1 MVISVIY
8 HNTESDHWSII
19 IFEKRG
25 VGVMNKLSNLI
36 VKLRYVI
43 LIAAVALLI
52 PSAIGYFNTRVNY
65 DILTYLPKD
74 IETMKGQ
81 DILLDQFGT
90 GSFVLYV
97 AEGMEEKDV
106 AKLKSN
112 IENVDHVDKV
122 LWYDSV
128 MDLSVPMEM
137 LPSDVYEA
145 FNSGDAT
152 MMFVVFDSGTS
163 EDCTMDAIEEIR
175 KISNK
180 QCFMSGMSAIVT
192 DTKNLAMKET
202 PIYVGIAVLL
212 AVIVLSLTMDS
223 YLIPLFFL
231 LSIGMA
237 IVYNMGSNVFK
248 GEISF
253 ITQSLSAVL
262 QLGVTLD
269 YSIFLWHSYQEEL
282 EKTSDK
288 NEAMANAITA
298 TFQSVIG
305 SSITTV
311 AGFVALCF
319 MSFTLGLDLGVVMA
333 KGVVF
338 GVIGCVTIL
347 PSMVL
352 VFDGLIEKTKHKP
365 LMPEFDRL
373 PKFIAKHYLAFF
385 AIFLALI
392 VPALYGNNHTSVY
405 YDLTQTLPDSLES
418 VQGANEV
425 DKNFDMNSAY
435 MLLVDKNL
443 DSASMNQMIKELKNT
458 DGILSVLGADSIVGP
473 AFPKELMPDDLLSD
487 LESDEWKMVLLTT
500 DYKIASD
507 EINEQITKVD
517 SIVKSYDPKAMV
529 VGEAPCTKDLI
540 TITDH
545 DFQVVNMVSIGLVFL
560 IIAFVLKSVSL
571 PFILVAVIEFAI
583 FVNMGLPYYTNTTI
597 PFISSV
603 VIGTIQLGATV
614 DYAILMTTRY
624 LNERSSGHDKKE
636 ATLIALSTSM
646 KSVIVSALSFFAATF
661 GVGLISSIDM
671 IGSLCMLMARGA
683 IISMFTVLLVLPAM
697 YMLFDKL
704 IMRTTFGLQT
714 EEKEHHH
721 FGDMIHRHKV
731 A

>member
-1 MVISVIY
+1 
-8 HNTESDHWSII
+8 
-19 IFEKRG
+19 
-25 VGVMNKLSNLI
+25 MNKLSHVI
-36 VKLRYVI
+36 VKLRFVI
-43 LIAAVALLI
+43 LIVAFALLI
-52 PSAIGYFNTRVNY
+52 PSAVGYFNTRVNY

-81 DILLDQFGT
+81 DVLLDQFGT
-90 GSFVLYV
+90 GAFVLYV

-106 AKLKSN
+106 AALKAK
-112 IENVDHVDKV
+112 IEEVDHVSDV

-128 MDLSVPMEM
+128 LDLSIPMEM
-137 LPSDVYEA
+137 LPSHVYEA

-152 MMFVVFDSGTS
+152 MMFVIFDEGTS
-163 EDCTMDAIEEIR
+163 SDGTMKAIEDIR

-192 DTKNLAMKET
+192 DTKNMAMKET

-223 YLIPLFFL
+223 YLIPFFFL

-237 IVYNMGSNVFK
+237 IVYNMGTNVFK

-282 EKTSDK
+282 SQNDDK
-288 NEAMANAITA
+288 NDAMANAITA

-311 AGFVALCF
+311 AGFIALMF

-347 PSMVL
+347 PSMIL
-352 VFDGLIEKTKHKP
+352 VFDNLIEKTKHKP
-365 LMPEFDRL
+365 LMPEFVKI
-373 PKFIAKHYLAFF
+373 PNFVAKHYLVFF
-385 AIFLALI
+385 LVFLALI
-392 VPALYGNNHTSVY
+392 TPAVYGNNHTSVY

-425 DKNFDMNSAY
+425 DEKFEMNSAY

-443 DSASMNQMIKELKNT
+443 DTASMNQMIKELKDT
-458 DGILSVLGADSIVGP
+458 DGILSVLGTDSIVGP
-473 AFPKELMPDDLLSD
+473 AFPREFIPEDTLKK
-487 LESDEWKMVLLTT
+487 LESDDWKMVLLTT

-507 EINEQITKVD
+507 EINNQITEVD
-517 SIVKSYDPKAMV
+517 RIVKSYDPKAMV

-540 TITDH
+540 NITNH
-545 DFQVVNMVSIGLVFL
+545 DFQVVNFVSIGLVFL
-560 IIAFVLKSVSL
+560 IIAFVLKSASL
-571 PFILVAVIEFAI
+571 PFILVSVIEFAI
-583 FVNMGLPYYTNTTI
+583 FVNMGLPYYTHTTI

-624 LNERSSGHDKKE
+624 LSERNLGHNKKE

-661 GVGLISSIDM
+661 GVGMISSIDM
-671 IGSLCMLMARGA
+671 IGSLCNLMARGA

-697 YMLFDKL
+697 YMIFDGL
-704 IMRTTFGLQT
+704 IIRTTFGMT
-714 EEKEHHH
+714 VSDEKDSHHTG
-721 FGDMIHRHKV
+721 FIHRHKV

>member
-1 MVISVIY
+1 
-8 HNTESDHWSII
+8 
-19 IFEKRG
+19 
-25 VGVMNKLSNLI
+25 MNKLSKLI

-43 LIAAVALLI
+43 LLVSLVLLI
-52 PSAIGYFNTRVNY
+52 PAGIGYLNTRVNY
-65 DILTYLPKD
+65 DILTYLPGD

-90 GSFVLYV
+90 GAFVLYV
-97 AEGMEEKDV
+97 VEGMEEKDV
-106 AKLKSN
+106 AAIKAD
-112 IENVDHVDKV
+112 IEKIDHVSDV
-122 LWYDSV
+122 LWYDSI
-128 MDLSVPMEM
+128 MDLSVPMTM
-137 LPSDVYEA
+137 LPKDIYEA

-152 MMFVVFDSGTS
+152 MMFIIFDEGTS
-163 EDCTMDAIEEIR
+163 SDGTMQAIEDIR
-175 KISNK
+175 KVSNR

-192 DTKNLAMKET
+192 DTKNLAMAET

-237 IVYNMGSNVFK
+237 IVYNMGTNVFK

-282 EKTSDK
+282 AKMDDK
-288 NEAMANAITA
+288 KEAMANAITA

-319 MSFTLGLDLGVVMA
+319 MSFTLGIDLGVVMA

-338 GVIGCVTIL
+338 GVIGCITIL
-347 PSMVL
+347 PSMIL
-352 VFDGLIEKTKHKP
+352 IFDNLIEKTRHKP
-365 LMPEFDRL
+365 LMKEFDKL
-373 PKFIAKHYLAFF
+373 PKFVAGHYMIFF
-385 AIFLALI
+385 AIFLILI
-392 VPALYGNNHTSVY
+392 TPAVYGNNHTSVY
-405 YDLTQTLPDSLES
+405 YDLTQTLPDKLQS
-418 VQGANEV
+418 VQGANKV
-425 DKNFDMNSAY
+425 DEKFDMNSAY
-435 MLLVDKNL
+435 MLLVHKNL
-443 DSASMNQMIKELKNT
+443 DTATMNKMVTELKNT
-458 DGILSVLGADSIVGP
+458 DGMITVLGSDSILGP
-473 AFPKELMPDDLLSD
+473 AFPRSFIPEDLLSD
-487 LESDEWKMVLLTT
+487 LESDEWKMILLTT

-507 EINEQITKVD
+507 EINNQIEEVD
-517 SIVKSYDPKAMV
+517 RIVKSYDPGAMV

-540 TITDH
+540 NITAH
-545 DFQVVNMVSIGLVFL
+545 DFQVVNIVSIGLVFL
-560 IIAFVLKSVSL
+560 IIAFVLKSFTL

-583 FVNMGLPYYTNTTI
+583 FMNMGLPYYTGTVI

-624 LNERSSGHDKKE
+624 LSERNAGHDKKE
-636 ATLIALSTSM
+636 ATLISLTTSM

-697 YMLFDKL
+697 YMIFDGL
-704 IMRTTFGLQT
+704 IIRTTFGMNVNKDEHQT
-714 EEKEHHH
+714 GWI
-721 FGDMIHRHKV
+721 FHRHKT

>member
-1 MVISVIY
+1 
-8 HNTESDHWSII
+8 
-19 IFEKRG
+19 
-25 VGVMNKLSNLI
+25 MNKLSHLI

-43 LIAAVALLI
+43 LIVAIALLV

-106 AKLKSN
+106 ANLKSK
-112 IENVDHVDKV
+112 IENVDHVADV
-122 LWYDSV
+122 IWYDSV

-137 LPSDVYEA
+137 LPTEVYDA
-145 FNSGDAT
+145 FNSDDAT
-152 MMFVVFDSGTS
+152 MMFVVFDEGTS
-163 EDCTMDAIEEIR
+163 SDGTMQAIEDIR
-175 KISNK
+175 KISDK

-192 DTKNLAMKET
+192 DTKNMAEKET

-237 IVYNMGSNVFK
+237 IVYNMGTNVFK

-282 EKTSDK
+282 ERNDDK
-288 NEAMANAITA
+288 KDAMANAISA
-298 TFQSVIG
+298 TFTSVLG

-311 AGFVALCF
+311 AGFIALMF
-319 MSFTLGLDLGVVMA
+319 MSFTLGLDLGIVMA
-333 KGVVF
+333 KGVIF

-347 PSMVL
+347 PSMIL
-352 VFDGLIEKTKHKP
+352 VFDNLIQKTKHKP
-365 LMPEFDRL
+365 LMPEFNRI
-373 PKFIAKHYLAFF
+373 PKFIAKHYLAFL
-385 AIFLALI
+385 AIFLVLLY
-392 VPALYGNNHTSVY
+392 PAIYGNNHTSVY

-425 DKNFDMNSAY
+425 DEKFEMNSAY

-458 DGILSVLGADSIVGP
+458 DGILAVLGTDSLIGP
-473 AFPKELMPDDLLSD
+473 ALPREFIPEDALDK

-507 EINEQITKVD
+507 EINAQITQVD
-517 SIVKSYDPKAMV
+517 KIVKSYDPKAMV

-540 TITDH
+540 NITNH
-545 DFQVVNMVSIGLVFL
+545 DFNVVNTVSIGLVFL

-583 FVNMGLPYYTNTTI
+583 FVNMGLPFYTKTTI

-624 LNERSSGHDKKE
+624 LNERKNGHDKKE

-671 IGSLCMLMARGA
+671 IGSLCNLMARGA

-697 YMLFDKL
+697 YMLFDWL
-704 IMRTTFGLQT
+704 IVKTTFGMKGV
-714 EEKEHHH
+714 EAVHHEHHH
-721 FGDMIHRHKV
+721 FGDFIHHV

>member
-1 MVISVIY
+1 
-8 HNTESDHWSII
+8 
-19 IFEKRG
+19 
-25 VGVMNKLSNLI
+25 MNKLSKLI

-65 DILTYLPKD
+65 DILTYLPED

-106 AKLKSN
+106 AALKTK
-112 IENVDHVDKV
+112 IENVDHVANV
-122 LWYDSV
+122 LWYDSF

-137 LPSDVYEA
+137 LPSKVYEA
-145 FNSGDAT
+145 FNSDTAT
-152 MMFVVFDSGTS
+152 MMFVIFDSGTS

-175 KISNK
+175 RISDK

-237 IVYNMGSNVFK
+237 IVYNMGTNIFK

-282 EKTSDK
+282 EKISDK
-288 NEAMANAITA
+288 NEAMAAAISA

-347 PSMVL
+347 PSMIL
-352 VFDGLIEKTKHKP
+352 IFDGLIEKTRHKP
-365 LMPEFDRL
+365 LMPEFERL

-392 VPALYGNNHTSVY
+392 FPAIYGNNNTKVY
-405 YDLTQTLPDSLES
+405 YDLTQTLPDSLDS
-418 VQGANEV
+418 VQGANKV
-425 DKNFDMNSAY
+425 DENFDMNSAY

-443 DSASMNQMIKELKNT
+443 DTASMNEMISELENT
-458 DGILSVLGADSIVGP
+458 DGILSVLGEDSVVGP
-473 AFPKELMPDDLLSD
+473 AFPREFIPEELLDDLQ
-487 LESDEWKMVLLTT
+487 SDEWKLILLTT

-507 EINEQITKVD
+507 EINAQITEVNN
-517 SIVKSYDPKAMV
+517 IVKSYDPKAMV

-540 TITDH
+540 SITDH
-545 DFQVVNMVSIGLVFL
+545 DFQVVNAVSIGLVFL
-560 IIAFVLKSVSL
+560 IIAFVLKSASL

-583 FVNMGLPYYTNTTI
+583 FVNMGIPYYTNTTI

-624 LNERSSGHDKKE
+624 LSERNAGHDKKE
-636 ATLIALSTSM
+636 ATLISLSTSM

-697 YMLFDKL
+697 YMLFDGL
-704 IMRTTFGLQT
+704 IMKTTFGLNV

-721 FGDMIHRHKV
+721 IADMLHRHKV

>member
-1 MVISVIY
+1 
-8 HNTESDHWSII
+8 
-19 IFEKRG
+19 
-25 VGVMNKLSNLI
+25 MNKLSHLI

-43 LIAAVALLI
+43 LIAAIALLI
-52 PSAIGYFNTRVNY
+52 PAAAGYFNTRVNY
-65 DILTYLPKD
+65 DILTYLPKE
-74 IETMKGQ
+74 IETMQGQ

-97 AEGMEEKDV
+97 VEGMEEKDV
-106 AKLKSN
+106 ANLKSQ
-112 IENVDHVDKV
+112 IEKVDHVADV
-122 LWYDSV
+122 VWYDSV

-137 LPSDVYEA
+137 LPTEVYDA
-145 FNSGDAT
+145 FNSDDST
-152 MMFVVFDSGTS
+152 MMFIVFDEGTS
-163 EDCTMDAIEEIR
+163 ADATMDAIENIR

-192 DTKNLAMKET
+192 DTKNMAKAET

-223 YLIPLFFL
+223 YLIPVFFL

-237 IVYNMGSNVFK
+237 IVYNMGTNVFK

-282 EKTSDK
+282 DK
-288 NEAMANAITA
+288 NDNKMDAMANAISA

-333 KGVVF
+333 KGVIF

-347 PSMVL
+347 PSMIL
-352 VFDGLIEKTKHKP
+352 IFDNLIEKTKHKP
-365 LMPEFDRL
+365 LMPEFNRI
-373 PKFIAKHYLAFF
+373 PKFVARHYGIFF
-385 AIFLALI
+385 AIFLVLLF
-392 VPALYGNNHTSVY
+392 PAIYGNNHTSVY
-405 YDLTQTLPDSLES
+405 YDLTQTLPDKLES
-418 VQGANEV
+418 VQGAKKV
-425 DKNFDMNSAY
+425 DEEFEMNSAY

-458 DGILSVLGADSIVGP
+458 DGILSVLSTDSLIGP
-473 AFPKELMPDDLLSD
+473 AFPRSFIPDDLLSD
-487 LESDEWKMVLLTT
+487 LESDQWKLVLLTT

-507 EINEQITKVD
+507 EINNQIETVNT
-517 SIVKSYDPKAMV
+517 IVKSYDPKAMV

-540 TITDH
+540 NITNH
-545 DFQVVNMVSIGLVFL
+545 DFQVVNTVSIGLVFL

-583 FVNMGLPYYTNTTI
+583 FVNMGLPFYTHTTI

-624 LNERSSGHDKKE
+624 LSERKAGHDKKE

-646 KSVIVSALSFFAATF
+646 KSVVVSALSFFAATF

-671 IGSLCMLMARGA
+671 IGSLCNLMARGA

-697 YMLFDKL
+697 YMIFDKL
-704 IMRTTFGLQT
+704 IMRTTFGMNVDTDHRPHL
-714 EEKEHHH
+714 
-721 FGDMIHRHKV
+721 GDRLHRHK
-731 A
+731 AA

>member
-1 MVISVIY
+1 
-8 HNTESDHWSII
+8 
-19 IFEKRG
+19 
-25 VGVMNKLSNLI
+25 MNKLSKLI

-65 DILTYLPKD
+65 DILTYLPED

-106 AKLKSN
+106 AALKTK
-112 IENVDHVDKV
+112 IENVDHVANV
-122 LWYDSV
+122 LWYDSF

-137 LPSDVYEA
+137 LPSKVYEA
-145 FNSGDAT
+145 FNSDTAT
-152 MMFVVFDSGTS
+152 MMFVIFDSGTS

-175 KISNK
+175 RISDK

-237 IVYNMGSNVFK
+237 IVYNMGTNIFK

-269 YSIFLWHSYQEEL
+269 YSIFLWHSYQEEQ
-282 EKTSDK
+282 EKISDK
-288 NEAMANAITA
+288 NEAMAAAISA

-347 PSMVL
+347 PSMIL
-352 VFDGLIEKTKHKP
+352 IFDGLIEKTKHKP
-365 LMPEFDRL
+365 LMPEFERL

-392 VPALYGNNHTSVY
+392 FPAIYGNNNTKVY
-405 YDLTQTLPDSLES
+405 YDLTQTLPDSLDS
-418 VQGANEV
+418 VQGANKV
-425 DKNFDMNSAY
+425 DENFDMNSAY

-443 DSASMNQMIKELKNT
+443 DTASMNEMISELENT
-458 DGILSVLGADSIVGP
+458 DGILSVLGEDSVVGP
-473 AFPKELMPDDLLSD
+473 AFPREFIPEELLDDLQ
-487 LESDEWKMVLLTT
+487 SDEWKMILLTT

-507 EINEQITKVD
+507 EINAQITEVNN
-517 SIVKSYDPKAMV
+517 IVKSYDPGAMV

-540 TITDH
+540 SITDH
-545 DFQVVNMVSIGLVFL
+545 DFQVVNAVSIGLVFL
-560 IIAFVLKSVSL
+560 IIAFVLKSASL

-583 FVNMGLPYYTNTTI
+583 FVNMGIPYYTNTTI

-624 LNERSSGHDKKE
+624 LSERNAGHDKKE
-636 ATLIALSTSM
+636 ATLISLSTSM

-697 YMLFDKL
+697 YMIFDGL
-704 IMRTTFGLQT
+704 IMKTTFGLNV

-721 FGDMIHRHKV
+721 IADMLHRHKV

>member
-1 MVISVIY
+1 
-8 HNTESDHWSII
+8 
-19 IFEKRG
+19 
-25 VGVMNKLSNLI
+25 
-36 VKLRYVI
+36 
-43 LIAAVALLI
+43 
-52 PSAIGYFNTRVNY
+52 
-65 DILTYLPKD
+65 
-74 IETMKGQ
+74 
-81 DILLDQFGT
+81 
-90 GSFVLYV
+90 
-97 AEGMEEKDV
+97 
-106 AKLKSN
+106 
-112 IENVDHVDKV
+112 
-122 LWYDSV
+122 
-128 MDLSVPMEM
+128 
-137 LPSDVYEA
+137 
-145 FNSGDAT
+145 
-152 MMFVVFDSGTS
+152 
-163 EDCTMDAIEEIR
+163 
-175 KISNK
+175 
-180 QCFMSGMSAIVT
+180 MSGMSAIVT
-192 DTKNLAMKET
+192 DTKNMAEKET

-223 YLIPLFFL
+223 YLIPVFFL

-237 IVYNMGSNVFK
+237 IAYNMGTNVFK

-253 ITQSLSAVL
+253 ITQSLAAVL

-282 EKTSDK
+282 EKNDNK
-288 NEAMANAITA
+288 LDAMANAISA
-298 TFQSVIG
+298 TFTSVIG

-311 AGFVALCF
+311 AGFIALCF

-347 PSMVL
+347 PSMIL
-352 VFDGLIEKTKHKP
+352 IFDKAIEKTKHKP
-365 LMPEFDRL
+365 LMPEFVKI
-373 PKFIAKHYLAFF
+373 PQFVAKHYLAFF
-385 AIFLALI
+385 VIFLALLA
-392 VPALYGNNHTSVY
+392 PAIYGNNHTSVY

-425 DKNFDMNSAY
+425 DEKFEMNSAY

-443 DSASMNQMIKELKNT
+443 DSASMTQMLKELKET
-458 DGILSVLGADSIVGP
+458 DGILSVLSTDSIFGP
-473 AFPKELMPDDLLSD
+473 AFPKEFIPEDLLSD

-507 EINEQITKVD
+507 EINAQITNVD
-517 SIVKSYDPKAMV
+517 KIVKSYDPKAMV

-540 TITDH
+540 NITNH
-545 DFQVVNMVSIGLVFL
+545 DFNVVNTVSIGLVFL

-583 FVNMGLPYYTNTTI
+583 FVNMGLPFYTHTTI

-624 LNERSSGHDKKE
+624 LNERKNGHAKKE

-646 KSVIVSALSFFAATF
+646 KSIIVSALSFFAATF

-671 IGSLCMLMARGA
+671 IGSLCGLMARGA

-697 YMLFDKL
+697 YMIFDGL
-704 IMRTTFGLQT
+704 IMRTTFGMKT
-714 EEKEHHH
+714 VEAPHNPHGGKIIHWHH
-721 FGDMIHRHKV
+721 
-731 A
+731 AA

>member
-1 MVISVIY
+1 
-8 HNTESDHWSII
+8 
-19 IFEKRG
+19 
-25 VGVMNKLSNLI
+25 MNKLSHLI

-43 LIAAVALLI
+43 LIAAIALLI
-52 PSAIGYFNTRVNY
+52 PSAAGYFNTRVNY
-65 DILTYLPKD
+65 DILTYLPKE
-74 IETMKGQ
+74 IETMQGQ

-97 AEGMEEKDV
+97 VEGMEEKDV
-106 AKLKSN
+106 ANLKSQ
-112 IENVDHVDKV
+112 IENVDHVADV
-122 LWYDSV
+122 VWYDSV

-137 LPSDVYEA
+137 LPTEVYDA
-145 FNSGDAT
+145 FNSDDST
-152 MMFVVFDSGTS
+152 MMFIVFDEGTS
-163 EDCTMDAIEEIR
+163 ADATMDAIENIR

-192 DTKNLAMKET
+192 DTKNMAMAET

-223 YLIPLFFL
+223 YLIPVFFL

-237 IVYNMGSNVFK
+237 IVYNMGTNVFK

-282 EKTSDK
+282 DK
-288 NEAMANAITA
+288 NDNKMDAMANAISA

-333 KGVVF
+333 KGVIF
-338 GVIGCVTIL
+338 GVVGCVTIL
-347 PSMVL
+347 PSMIL
-352 VFDGLIEKTKHKP
+352 IFDNLIEKTKHKP
-365 LMPEFDRL
+365 LMPEFNRI
-373 PKFIAKHYLAFF
+373 PKFIARHYGIFF
-385 AIFLALI
+385 AIFLVLLF
-392 VPALYGNNHTSVY
+392 PAIYGNNHTSVY
-405 YDLTQTLPDSLES
+405 YDLTQTLPDKLES
-418 VQGANEV
+418 VQGANKV
-425 DKNFDMNSAY
+425 DEEFDMNSAY

-443 DSASMNQMIKELKNT
+443 DSASMNQMIKELKDT
-458 DGILSVLGADSIVGP
+458 DGILSVLSTDSLIGP
-473 AFPKELMPDDLLSD
+473 AFPRSFIPDDLLSD
-487 LESDEWKMVLLTT
+487 LESDEWKLVLLTT

-507 EINEQITKVD
+507 EINDQIDTVNT
-517 SIVKSYDPKAMV
+517 IVKNYDPKAMV

-540 TITDH
+540 NITNH
-545 DFQVVNMVSIGLVFL
+545 DFQVVNTVSIGLVFL

-583 FVNMGLPYYTNTTI
+583 FVNMGLPFYTHTTI

-624 LNERSSGHDKKE
+624 LSERNAGHDKKE

-646 KSVIVSALSFFAATF
+646 KSVVVSALSFFAATF

-671 IGSLCMLMARGA
+671 IGSLCNLMARGA

-697 YMLFDKL
+697 YMIFDKL
-704 IMRTTFGLQT
+704 IMRTTFGMNVDTDHRPHL
-714 EEKEHHH
+714 
-721 FGDMIHRHKV
+721 GDRLHRHK
-731 A
+731 AA

>member
-1 MVISVIY
+1 
-8 HNTESDHWSII
+8 
-19 IFEKRG
+19 
-25 VGVMNKLSNLI
+25 MNKLSHLI

-43 LIAAVALLI
+43 LIAAIALLV

-106 AKLKSN
+106 ANLKSK
-112 IENVDHVDKV
+112 IENVDHVADV
-122 LWYDSV
+122 IWYDSV

-137 LPSDVYEA
+137 LPTEVYDA
-145 FNSGDAT
+145 FNSDDAT
-152 MMFVVFDSGTS
+152 MMFVVFDEGTS
-163 EDCTMDAIEEIR
+163 SDGTMQAIEDIR
-175 KISNK
+175 KISDK

-192 DTKNLAMKET
+192 DTKNMAEKET

-237 IVYNMGSNVFK
+237 IVYNMGTNVFK

-282 EKTSDK
+282 ERNDDK
-288 NEAMANAITA
+288 KDAMANAISA
-298 TFQSVIG
+298 TFTSVLG

-311 AGFVALCF
+311 AGFIALMF
-319 MSFTLGLDLGVVMA
+319 MSFTLGLDLGIVMA
-333 KGVVF
+333 KGVIF

-347 PSMVL
+347 PSMIL
-352 VFDGLIEKTKHKP
+352 VFDNLIEKTKHKP
-365 LMPEFDRL
+365 LMPEFNRI
-373 PKFIAKHYLAFF
+373 PKFVAKHYLAFL
-385 AIFLALI
+385 AIFLVLLY
-392 VPALYGNNHTSVY
+392 PAIYGNNHTSVY

-425 DKNFDMNSAY
+425 DEKFEMNSAY

-443 DSASMNQMIKELKNT
+443 DSASMNQMVKELKET
-458 DGILSVLGADSIVGP
+458 DGILSVLGTDSLLGP
-473 AFPKELMPDDLLSD
+473 AFPREFIPEDALDK

-507 EINEQITKVD
+507 EINAQINQVD
-517 SIVKSYDPKAMV
+517 KIVKSYDPKAMV

-540 TITDH
+540 NITNH
-545 DFQVVNMVSIGLVFL
+545 DFNVVNTVSIGLVFL

-583 FVNMGLPYYTNTTI
+583 FVNMGLPFYTKTTI

-624 LNERSSGHDKKE
+624 LNERKNGHDKKE

-671 IGSLCMLMARGA
+671 IGSLCNLMARGA

-697 YMLFDKL
+697 YMLFDWL
-704 IMRTTFGLQT
+704 IVKTTFGMKGV
-714 EEKEHHH
+714 EAVHHEHHH
-721 FGDMIHRHKV
+721 FGDFIHH
-731 A
+731 AA

>member
-1 MVISVIY
+1 
-8 HNTESDHWSII
+8 
-19 IFEKRG
+19 
-25 VGVMNKLSNLI
+25 MNKLSHLI

-43 LIAAVALLI
+43 LIVAVALLI
-52 PSAIGYFNTRVNY
+52 PSAIGYFSTRVNY
-65 DILTYLPKD
+65 DILTYLPGD

-106 AKLKSN
+106 ANLKSN
-112 IENVDHVDKV
+112 IEKVDHVADV
-122 LWYDSV
+122 IWYDSI

-137 LPSDVYEA
+137 LPSEVYDA
-145 FNSGDAT
+145 FNSKDAT
-152 MMFVVFDSGTS
+152 LMFIIFDEGTS
-163 EDCTMDAIEEIR
+163 SDGTMQAIEDIR

-192 DTKNLAMKET
+192 DTKNMAEKET

-212 AVIVLSLTMDS
+212 AVVVLSLTMDS

-237 IVYNMGSNVFK
+237 IVYNMGTNVFK

-282 EKTSDK
+282 EEKDDRFD
-288 NEAMANAITA
+288 AMANAISA
-298 TFQSVIG
+298 TFISVIG

-311 AGFVALCF
+311 AGFIALCF

-338 GVIGCVTIL
+338 GVLGCITIL
-347 PSMVL
+347 PSMIL
-352 VFDGLIEKTKHKP
+352 VFDKAIEKTRHKP
-365 LMPEFDRL
+365 LMPEFVKIPR
-373 PKFIAKHYLAFF
+373 FVAKHYLAFF
-385 AIFLALI
+385 FIFLALLF
-392 VPALYGNNHTSVY
+392 PAIYGNNHTSVY
-405 YDLTQTLPDSLES
+405 YDLTQTLPDTLES

-425 DKNFDMNSAY
+425 DAKFDMNSAY

-458 DGILSVLGADSIVGP
+458 DGILAVLGTDSIIGP
-473 AFPKELMPDDLLSD
+473 SLPREFIPEDLLSD

-507 EINEQITKVD
+507 EINDQISEVD
-517 SIVKSYDPKAMV
+517 RIVKSYDPKAMV

-540 TITDH
+540 TITNH
-545 DFQVVNMVSIGLVFL
+545 DFQVVNTVSIGLVFL
-560 IIAFVLKSVSL
+560 IIAFVLKSASL

-583 FVNMGLPYYTNTTI
+583 FVNMGLPYYTHTTI

-624 LNERSSGHDKKE
+624 LSERKSGKDKKE
-636 ATLIALSTSM
+636 ATLTALTTSM

-671 IGSLCMLMARGA
+671 IGSLCNLMARGA

-697 YMLFDKL
+697 YMLFDGL
-704 IMRTTFGLQT
+704 IMKTTFGMGDAP
-714 EEKEHHH
+714 KPEHHG
-721 FGDMIHRHKV
+721 GDLLHRHKV

>member
-1 MVISVIY
+1 
-8 HNTESDHWSII
+8 
-19 IFEKRG
+19 
-25 VGVMNKLSNLI
+25 MNKLSHLI

-43 LIAAVALLI
+43 LIAAIALLI
-52 PSAIGYFNTRVNY
+52 PAAIGYFNTRVNY

-97 AEGMEEKDV
+97 VEGMEEKDV
-106 AKLKSN
+106 ATLKAN
-112 IENVDHVDKV
+112 IEKVDHVSDV
-122 LWYDSV
+122 LWYDSL
-128 MDLSVPMEM
+128 MDLSIPMEM
-137 LPSDVYEA
+137 IPDDVYKA
-145 FNSGDAT
+145 FNADDAT
-152 MMFVVFDSGTS
+152 MMFVIFDEGTS
-163 EDCTMDAIEEIR
+163 SDGTMQAIEDIR

-192 DTKNLAMKET
+192 DTKNMAERET

-237 IVYNMGSNVFK
+237 IIYNMGTNVFK

-282 EKTSDK
+282 EHNDDK
-288 NEAMANAITA
+288 KDAMANAISA
-298 TFQSVIG
+298 TFTSVIG

-347 PSMVL
+347 PSMIL
-352 VFDGLIEKTKHKP
+352 VFDKLIEKTKHKP
-365 LMPEFDRL
+365 LMKEFVKT
-373 PKFIAKHYLAFF
+373 PKLVAKFYPVFFIV
-385 AIFLALI
+385 FLALLM
-392 VPALYGNNHTSVY
+392 PAIYGNNHTSVY
-405 YDLTQTLPDSLES
+405 YDLTQTLPKSLES
-418 VQGANEV
+418 VQGADKV
-425 DKNFDMNSAY
+425 DEKFDMNSAY

-443 DSASMNQMIKELKNT
+443 DSASMTQMIKKLKNT
-458 DGILSVLGADSIVGP
+458 DGIISVLGTDSVFGP
-473 AFPKELMPDDLLSD
+473 AFPKEFIPEDVMSK

-507 EINEQITKVD
+507 EINAQISSID

-540 TITDH
+540 SITNH
-545 DFQVVNMVSIGLVFL
+545 DFQVVNTVSIGLVFL
-560 IIAFVLKSVSL
+560 IIAFVLKSASL

-583 FVNMGLPYYTNTTI
+583 FVNMGLPFYTKTTI

-624 LNERSSGHDKKE
+624 LNERNAGHDKKE
-636 ATLIALSTSM
+636 ATLIALTTSM

-661 GVGLISSIDM
+661 GVGMISSIDM
-671 IGSLCMLMARGA
+671 IGSLCNLMARGA
-683 IISMFTVLLVLPAM
+683 IISMFTVILVLPAM
-697 YMLFDKL
+697 YMIFDGL
-704 IMRTTFGLQT
+704 IMKTTFGMHVNDD
-714 EEKEHHH
+714 KPHHH
-721 FGDMIHRHKV
+721 GGDLIHRHKV

>member
-1 MVISVIY
+1 
-8 HNTESDHWSII
+8 
-19 IFEKRG
+19 
-25 VGVMNKLSNLI
+25 MNKLSHLI

-43 LIAAVALLI
+43 LIVAFVLLI
-52 PSAIGYFNTRVNY
+52 PSAIGYLNTRVNY
-65 DILTYLPKD
+65 DILTYLPGD

-90 GSFVLYV
+90 GAFVLYV
-97 AEGMEEKDV
+97 AEGMDEKDV
-106 AKLKSN
+106 SNLKAE
-112 IENVDHVDKV
+112 IEKVDHVSDV
-122 LWYDSV
+122 IWYDSV
-128 MDLSVPMEM
+128 MDISVPMEM
-137 LPSDVYEA
+137 LPDRVYEA
-145 FNSGDAT
+145 FNSDDAT
-152 MMFVVFDSGTS
+152 MMFIIFDEGTS
-163 EDCTMDAIEEIR
+163 ADGTMQAIEDIR
-175 KISNK
+175 KLSNK

-192 DTKNLAMKET
+192 DTKNMAEKET

-237 IVYNMGSNVFK
+237 IVYNMGTNIFK

-282 EKTSDK
+282 ADNSDK
-288 NEAMANAITA
+288 KDAMAKAISA
-298 TFQSVIG
+298 TFTSVIG
-305 SSITTV
+305 SSITTI

-319 MSFTLGLDLGVVMA
+319 MSFTLGLDLGIVMA

-352 VFDGLIEKTKHKP
+352 VFDNLIEKTKHKP
-365 LMPEFDRL
+365 LMPEFVKI
-373 PKFIAKHYLAFF
+373 PQFVSKHYLAFF
-385 AIFLALI
+385 FVFLALLA
-392 VPALYGNNHTSVY
+392 PAIYGNNHTSVY

-418 VQGANEV
+418 VQGANKV
-425 DKNFDMNSAY
+425 DEEFDMNSAY

-443 DSASMNQMIKELKNT
+443 DTAQMNMMIHELKDT
-458 DGILSVLGADSIVGP
+458 DGILSVLGTDSLMGP
-473 AFPKELMPDDLLSD
+473 SFPREFIPEDLLSD
-487 LESDEWKMVLLTT
+487 LESDQWKMVLLTT
-500 DYKIASD
+500 NYKIASD
-507 EINEQITKVD
+507 EINNQIATVD
-517 SIVKSYDPKAMV
+517 KIVKSYDPHAMV

-540 TITDH
+540 NITNH
-545 DFQVVNMVSIGLVFL
+545 DFQVVNTVSIGLVFL
-560 IIAFVLKSVSL
+560 IIAFVLKSASL

-583 FVNMGLPYYTNTTI
+583 FVNMGLPYYTQTTI

-624 LNERSSGHDKKE
+624 LNERKSGHDKKE

-671 IGSLCMLMARGA
+671 IGSLCNLMARGA
-683 IISMFTVLLVLPAM
+683 IISMFTVILVLPAM
-697 YMLFDKL
+697 YMIFDGL
-704 IMRTTFGLQT
+704 IMRTTFGMKAD
-714 EEKEHHH
+714 EPMPHNGGHH
-721 FGDMIHRHKV
+721 FHIHKV

>member
-1 MVISVIY
+1 MVIYVIY
-8 HNTESDHWSII
+8 HNTESDQWSII
-19 IFEKRG
+19 FFKRG
-25 VGVMNKLSNLI
+25 VSVMNKLSKLI

-97 AEGMEEKDV
+97 AEGMEEKDA
-106 AKLKSN
+106 AKLKEK
-112 IENVDHVDKV
+112 IENVDHVANV
-122 LWYDSV
+122 LWYDSF

-137 LPSDVYEA
+137 LPSKVYEA
-145 FNSGDAT
+145 FNSDSAT
-152 MMFVVFDSGTS
+152 MMFVIFDSGTS

-175 KISNK
+175 RISDK

-237 IVYNMGSNVFK
+237 IVYNMGTNVFK

-288 NEAMANAITA
+288 NEAMAAAISA

-319 MSFTLGLDLGVVMA
+319 MSFTLGIDLGVVMA
-333 KGVVF
+333 KGVIF

-347 PSMVL
+347 PSMIL
-352 VFDGLIEKTKHKP
+352 IFDGLIEKTRHKP
-365 LMPEFDRL
+365 LMPEFERL

-392 VPALYGNNHTSVY
+392 FPALYGNNHTKVY

-418 VQGANEV
+418 VQGANKV
-425 DKNFDMNSAY
+425 DENFDMNSAY

-443 DSASMNQMIKELKNT
+443 DTASMNEMISELENT
-458 DGILSVLGADSIVGP
+458 DGILSVLGEDSVVGP
-473 AFPKELMPDDLLSD
+473 AFPREFIPEELLDDLQS
-487 LESDEWKMVLLTT
+487 EEWKMILLTT

-507 EINEQITKVD
+507 EINSQIAKVD
-517 SIVKSYDPKAMV
+517 QIVKSYDPKAMV

-540 TITDH
+540 NITDH
-545 DFQVVNMVSIGLVFL
+545 DFQVVNIVSIGLVFL

-624 LNERSSGHDKKE
+624 LNERNSGHDKKE

-697 YMLFDKL
+697 YMIFDGL
-704 IMRTTFGLQT
+704 IMKTTFGIGAET
-714 EEKEHHH
+714 KEHHH
-721 FGDMIHRHKV
+721 FGEMLHRHKV

>member
-1 MVISVIY
+1 
-8 HNTESDHWSII
+8 
-19 IFEKRG
+19 
-25 VGVMNKLSNLI
+25 MNKLSHLI

-43 LIAAVALLI
+43 LIAAIALLV

-106 AKLKSN
+106 ANLKSK
-112 IENVDHVDKV
+112 IENVDHVADV
-122 LWYDSV
+122 IWYDSV

-137 LPSDVYEA
+137 LPTEVYDA
-145 FNSGDAT
+145 FNSEDAT
-152 MMFVVFDSGTS
+152 MMFVVFDEGTS
-163 EDCTMDAIEEIR
+163 SDGTMQAIEDIR
-175 KISNK
+175 KISDK

-192 DTKNLAMKET
+192 DTKNMAEKET

-237 IVYNMGSNVFK
+237 IVYNMGTNVFK

-282 EKTSDK
+282 ERNDDK
-288 NEAMANAITA
+288 KDAMANAISA
-298 TFQSVIG
+298 TFTSVLG

-311 AGFVALCF
+311 AGFIALMF
-319 MSFTLGLDLGVVMA
+319 MSFTLGLDLGIVMA
-333 KGVVF
+333 KGVIF

-347 PSMVL
+347 PSMIL
-352 VFDGLIEKTKHKP
+352 VFDNLIEKTKHKP
-365 LMPEFDRL
+365 LMPEFDRI
-373 PKFIAKHYLAFF
+373 PKFVAKHYLAFL
-385 AIFLALI
+385 AIFLVLLY
-392 VPALYGNNHTSVY
+392 PAIYGNNHTSVY

-425 DKNFDMNSAY
+425 DEKFEMNSAY

-443 DSASMNQMIKELKNT
+443 DSASMNQMVKELKNT
-458 DGILSVLGADSIVGP
+458 DGILSVLGTDSLLGP
-473 AFPKELMPDDLLSD
+473 ALPREFIPEDALDK

-507 EINEQITKVD
+507 EINAQITQVD
-517 SIVKSYDPKAMV
+517 KIVKSYDPKAMV

-540 TITDH
+540 NITNH
-545 DFQVVNMVSIGLVFL
+545 DFNVVNTVSIGLVFL

-583 FVNMGLPYYTNTTI
+583 FVNMGLPFYTKTTI

-624 LNERSSGHDKKE
+624 LNERRNGHDKKE

-671 IGSLCMLMARGA
+671 IGSLCNLMARGA

-697 YMLFDKL
+697 YMLFDWVIVK
-704 IMRTTFGLQT
+704 TTIGMKGV
-714 EEKEHHH
+714 EAVHHEHHH
-721 FGDMIHRHKV
+721 FGDFIHHV

>member
-1 MVISVIY
+1 
-8 HNTESDHWSII
+8 
-19 IFEKRG
+19 
-25 VGVMNKLSNLI
+25 MNKLSQII

-43 LIAAVALLI
+43 LIVAFALLI

-90 GSFVLYV
+90 GAFVLYV
-97 AEGMEEKDV
+97 AEGMDEKDV
-106 AKLKSN
+106 SNLKAE
-112 IENVDHVDKV
+112 IEKVDHVSDV
-122 LWYDSV
+122 IWYDSV
-128 MDLSVPMEM
+128 MDISVPMEM
-137 LPSDVYEA
+137 LPDRVYEA
-145 FNSGDAT
+145 FNSDNAT
-152 MMFVVFDSGTS
+152 MMFIIFDEGTS
-163 EDCTMDAIEEIR
+163 ADGTMQAIEDIR
-175 KISNK
+175 KVSNK

-192 DTKNLAMKET
+192 DTKNMAEKET

-237 IVYNMGSNVFK
+237 IVYNMGTNIFK

-282 EKTSDK
+282 ENNDDK
-288 NEAMANAITA
+288 KDAMAKAISA
-298 TFQSVIG
+298 TFTSVIG
-305 SSITTV
+305 SSITTI
-311 AGFVALCF
+311 AGFIALCF

-347 PSMVL
+347 PSMIL
-352 VFDGLIEKTKHKP
+352 VFDKLIEKTKHKP
-365 LMPEFDRL
+365 LMPEFVKI
-373 PKFIAKHYLAFF
+373 PEFVSKHYLVFF
-385 AIFLALI
+385 LVFLALI
-392 VPALYGNNHTSVY
+392 TPAVYGNNHASVY
-405 YDLTQTLPDSLES
+405 YDLTQTLPDTLES
-418 VQGANEV
+418 VQGANKV
-425 DKNFDMNSAY
+425 DEEFEMNSAY

-443 DSASMNQMIKELKNT
+443 DTAQMNQMIHELKNT
-458 DGILSVLGADSIVGP
+458 DGILSVLGTDSLMGP
-473 AFPKELMPDDLLSD
+473 SLPREFIPEDLLSD

-507 EINEQITKVD
+507 EINNQIATVD
-517 SIVKSYDPKAMV
+517 KIVKSYDPDAMV

-540 TITDH
+540 NITNH
-545 DFQVVNMVSIGLVFL
+545 DFQVVNTVSIGLVFL
-560 IIAFVLKSVSL
+560 IIAFVLKSASL

-583 FVNMGLPYYTNTTI
+583 FVNMGLPYYTQTTI

-624 LNERSSGHDKKE
+624 LNERKTGHDKKE
-636 ATLIALSTSM
+636 ATLIALTTSM

-671 IGSLCMLMARGA
+671 IGSLCNLMARGA
-683 IISMFTVLLVLPAM
+683 IISMITVILVLPAM
-697 YMLFDKL
+697 YMIFDGL
-704 IMRTTFGLQT
+704 IMRTTYGMKADT
-714 EEKEHHH
+714 PKPHNGGHHGGH
-721 FGDMIHRHKV
+721 LLHIHKV

>member
-1 MVISVIY
+1 
-8 HNTESDHWSII
+8 
-19 IFEKRG
+19 
-25 VGVMNKLSNLI
+25 MNKLSQLI

-43 LIAAVALLI
+43 LAVAFALLI

-74 IETMKGQ
+74 IETMQGQ

-90 GSFVLYV
+90 GAFVLYV

-106 AKLKSN
+106 SNLKSQ
-112 IENVDHVDKV
+112 IEQVDHVSDV
-122 LWYDSV
+122 IWYDSV
-128 MDLSVPMEM
+128 MDISVPMEM
-137 LPSDVYEA
+137 LPDRVYEA
-145 FNSGDAT
+145 FNSDNAT
-152 MMFVVFDSGTS
+152 MMFIIFDEGTS
-163 EDCTMDAIEEIR
+163 ADGTMQAIEDIR
-175 KISNK
+175 KVSNK

-192 DTKNLAMKET
+192 DTKNMAEKET

-231 LSIGMA
+231 TSIGMA
-237 IVYNMGSNVFK
+237 IVYNMGTNVFK

-282 EKTSDK
+282 ENNDDK
-288 NEAMANAITA
+288 KDAMAKAISA
-298 TFQSVIG
+298 TFTSVIG
-305 SSITTV
+305 SSITTI

-347 PSMVL
+347 PSMIL
-352 VFDGLIEKTKHKP
+352 VFDKLIEKTKHKP
-365 LMPEFDRL
+365 LMPEFVKI
-373 PKFIAKHYLAFF
+373 PEFVSKHYLVFF
-385 AIFLALI
+385 LVFLALI
-392 VPALYGNNHTSVY
+392 TPAVYGNNHASVY
-405 YDLTQTLPDSLES
+405 YDLTQTLPDTLES
-418 VQGANEV
+418 VQGANKV
-425 DKNFDMNSAY
+425 DEEFDMNSAY

-443 DSASMNQMIKELKNT
+443 DTAQMNQMIHELKNT
-458 DGILSVLGADSIVGP
+458 DGILLVLGTDSLMGP
-473 AFPKELMPDDLLSD
+473 SLPREFIPEDLLSD
-487 LESDEWKMVLLTT
+487 LESDQWKMVLLTT

-507 EINEQITKVD
+507 EINNQIATVD
-517 SIVKSYDPKAMV
+517 KIVKSYDPEAMV

-540 TITDH
+540 NITNH
-545 DFQVVNMVSIGLVFL
+545 DFQVVNTVSIGLVFL
-560 IIAFVLKSVSL
+560 IIAFVLKSASL

-583 FVNMGLPYYTNTTI
+583 FVNMGLPYYTQTTI

-624 LNERSSGHDKKE
+624 LNEREAGHEKKE
-636 ATLIALSTSM
+636 ATLIALTTSM

-671 IGSLCMLMARGA
+671 IGSLCNLMARGA
-683 IISMFTVLLVLPAM
+683 IISMFTVILVLPAM
-697 YMLFDKL
+697 YMIFDGL
-704 IMRTTFGLQT
+704 IMRTTFGM
-714 EEKEHHH
+714 KVDGPKPHHGGH
-721 FGDMIHRHKV
+721 HGDHHLHIHKV

>member
-1 MVISVIY
+1 
-8 HNTESDHWSII
+8 
-19 IFEKRG
+19 
-25 VGVMNKLSNLI
+25 MNKLSNLI

-43 LIAAVALLI
+43 LIAAIALLI

-112 IENVDHVDKV
+112 IENVDHVEKV

-175 KISNK
+175 KISDK

-305 SSITTV
+305 SSVTTV

-347 PSMVL
+347 PSMIL

-443 DSASMNQMIKELKNT
+443 DSASMNQMITELKNT

-473 AFPKELMPDDLLSD
+473 AFPKELMPEDLLSD

>member
-1 MVISVIY
+1 
-8 HNTESDHWSII
+8 
-19 IFEKRG
+19 
-25 VGVMNKLSNLI
+25 MNKLSHLI
-36 VKLRYVI
+36 VKLRYII

-106 AKLKSN
+106 AALKSK
-112 IENVDHVDKV
+112 IEQVDHVADV
-122 LWYDSV
+122 IWYDSV

-137 LPSDVYEA
+137 LPSKVYDA
-145 FNSGDAT
+145 FNGDDAT
-152 MMFVVFDSGTS
+152 MMFVVFDEGTS
-163 EDCTMDAIEEIR
+163 SDGTMNAIEEIR

-192 DTKNLAMKET
+192 DTKNMAEAET

-212 AVIVLSLTMDS
+212 AIVVLSLTMDS

-237 IVYNMGSNVFK
+237 IVYNMGTNIFK

-405 YDLTQTLPDSLES
+405 YDLTQTLPDNLES

>member
-1 MVISVIY
+1 
-8 HNTESDHWSII
+8 
-19 IFEKRG
+19 
-25 VGVMNKLSNLI
+25 MNKLSQLI

-43 LIAAVALLI
+43 LVVAFALLI

-90 GSFVLYV
+90 GAFVLYV

-106 AKLKSN
+106 ANLKSQ
-112 IENVDHVDKV
+112 IEQVDHVSDV
-122 LWYDSV
+122 IWYDSV
-128 MDLSVPMEM
+128 MDISVPMEM
-137 LPSDVYEA
+137 LPDRVYEA
-145 FNSGDAT
+145 FNSDNAT
-152 MMFVVFDSGTS
+152 MMFIIFDEGTS
-163 EDCTMDAIEEIR
+163 ADGTMQAIEDIR
-175 KISNK
+175 KVSNK

-192 DTKNLAMKET
+192 DTKNMAEKET

-231 LSIGMA
+231 TSIGMA
-237 IVYNMGSNVFK
+237 IVYNMGTNVFK

-282 EKTSDK
+282 ENNDDK
-288 NEAMANAITA
+288 KDAMAKAISA
-298 TFQSVIG
+298 TFTSVIG
-305 SSITTV
+305 SSITTI
-311 AGFVALCF
+311 AGFIALCF
-319 MSFTLGLDLGVVMA
+319 MSFTLGLDLGAVMA

-347 PSMVL
+347 PSMIL
-352 VFDGLIEKTKHKP
+352 VFDKLIEKTKHKP
-365 LMPEFDRL
+365 LMPEFVKI
-373 PKFIAKHYLAFF
+373 PEFVAKHYMVFF
-385 AIFLALI
+385 LVFLALI
-392 VPALYGNNHTSVY
+392 TPAVYGNNHASVY
-405 YDLTQTLPDSLES
+405 YDLTQTLPDTLES
-418 VQGANEV
+418 VQGANKV
-425 DKNFDMNSAY
+425 DEEFDMNSAY

-443 DSASMNQMIKELKNT
+443 DTAQMNQMIHELKNT
-458 DGILSVLGADSIVGP
+458 DGILSVLGTDSLLGP
-473 AFPKELMPDDLLSD
+473 SLPREFIPEDLLSD

-507 EINEQITKVD
+507 EINNQIATVD
-517 SIVKSYDPKAMV
+517 KIVKSYDPDAMV

-540 TITDH
+540 NITNH
-545 DFQVVNMVSIGLVFL
+545 DFQVVNTVSIGLVFL
-560 IIAFVLKSVSL
+560 IIAFVLKSASL

-583 FVNMGLPYYTNTTI
+583 FVNMGLPYYTQTTI

-624 LNERSSGHDKKE
+624 MNERKTGHDKKE
-636 ATLIALSTSM
+636 ATLIALTTSM

-671 IGSLCMLMARGA
+671 IGSLCNLMARGA
-683 IISMFTVLLVLPAM
+683 IISMFTVILVLPAM
-697 YMLFDKL
+697 YMIFDGL
-704 IMRTTFGLQT
+704 IMRTTYGMKADT
-714 EEKEHHH
+714 PKPHNGGHHVGH
-721 FGDMIHRHKV
+721 HLHIHKV

>member
-1 MVISVIY
+1 MVIYVIY
-8 HNTESDHWSII
+8 HTIENDRWSIKS
-19 IFEKRG
+19 FKKG
-25 VGVMNKLSNLI
+25 NKIMKKVSHAI
-36 VKLRYVI
+36 VKLRYII
-43 LIAAVALLI
+43 LAVAIILLI
-52 PSAIGYFNTRVNY
+52 PSAVGYLNTRVNY

-74 IETMKGQ
+74 IETMQGQ

-106 AKLKSN
+106 ASLKSQ
-112 IENVDHVDKV
+112 IENVDHVANV
-122 LWYDSV
+122 IWYDTI
-128 MDLSVPMEM
+128 MDLSVPMSMIPTE
-137 LPSDVYEA
+137 VYDA

-152 MMFVVFDSGTS
+152 LMFVIFDEGTS
-163 EDCTMDAIEEIR
+163 SDGTMQAIEDIR

-192 DTKNLAMKET
+192 DTKNMAEKET

-212 AVIVLSLTMDS
+212 AVVVLSLTMDS

-237 IVYNMGSNVFK
+237 IIYNMGTNVFK

-282 EKTSDK
+282 EKNDDK
-288 NEAMANAITA
+288 LDAMANAISA
-298 TFQSVIG
+298 TFTSVIG
-305 SSITTV
+305 SSVTTV
-311 AGFVALCF
+311 AGFIALCF
-319 MSFTLGLDLGVVMA
+319 MSFTLGIDLGVVMA
-333 KGVVF
+333 KGVVL

-347 PSMVL
+347 PSMIL
-352 VFDGLIEKTKHKP
+352 IFDKAIEKTRHKP
-365 LMPEFDRL
+365 LMPEFVKI
-373 PKFIAKHYLAFF
+373 PQFVAKHYMVFF
-385 AIFLALI
+385 AVFLALLF
-392 VPALYGNNHTSVY
+392 PAIYGNNHTSVY
-405 YDLTQTLPDSLES
+405 YDLTQTLPDTLES

-425 DKNFDMNSAY
+425 DEKFDMNSAY
-435 MLLVDKNL
+435 MLLVDKDL
-443 DSASMNQMIKELKNT
+443 DTASMTQMIKELKNT
-458 DGILSVLGADSIVGP
+458 DGILSVLGTDSLLGP
-473 AFPKELMPDDLLSD
+473 AFPREFIPEELLSE
-487 LESDEWKMVLLTT
+487 LESDEWKMIMLTT

-507 EINEQITKVD
+507 EINAQIDKVD
-517 SIVKSYDPKAMV
+517 KIVKSYDENAMV

-540 TITDH
+540 TITNH
-545 DFQVVNMVSIGLVFL
+545 DFQVVNTVSIGLVFL
-560 IIAFVLKSVSL
+560 IIAFVLKSASL

-583 FVNMGLPYYTNTTI
+583 FVNMGLPYYTQTTI

-624 LNERSSGHDKKE
+624 LSERKSGNDKKT
-636 ATLIALSTSM
+636 ATLTALTTSM

-671 IGSLCMLMARGA
+671 IGSLCNLMARGA

-704 IMRTTFGLQT
+704 IMRTTFGMKGLS
-714 EEKEHHH
+714 EPRHHH
-721 FGDMIHRHKV
+721 GDLLHRHK
-731 A
+731 AA

>member
-1 MVISVIY
+1 
-8 HNTESDHWSII
+8 
-19 IFEKRG
+19 
-25 VGVMNKLSNLI
+25 MNKLSQLI

-43 LIAAVALLI
+43 LIVSIALLI
-52 PSAIGYFNTRVNY
+52 PAGIGYLNTRVNY

-90 GSFVLYV
+90 GAFVLYV
-97 AEGMEEKDV
+97 CEGMEEKDV
-106 AKLKSN
+106 AALKAN
-112 IENVDHVDKV
+112 IEKVDHVADV
-122 LWYDSV
+122 LWYDSI
-128 MDLSVPMEM
+128 MDLSVPMQMIPDE
-137 LPSDVYEA
+137 VYDT
-145 FNSGDAT
+145 FNSDDAT
-152 MMFVVFDSGTS
+152 MMFIIFDEGTS
-163 EDCTMDAIEEIR
+163 ADGTMQAIEDIR
-175 KISNK
+175 KVSNK

-192 DTKNLAMKET
+192 DTKNLAMAET

-223 YLIPLFFL
+223 YLIPVFFL

-237 IVYNMGSNVFK
+237 IVYNMGTNVFG

-282 EKTSDK
+282 AKNDDK
-288 NEAMANAITA
+288 QVAMAEAITA

-311 AGFVALCF
+311 AGFIALCF
-319 MSFTLGLDLGVVMA
+319 MSFTLGFDLGVVMA

-347 PSMVL
+347 PSMIL
-352 VFDGLIEKTKHKP
+352 VFDNLIEKTKHKP
-365 LMPEFDRL
+365 LMREFDKIPRL
-373 PKFIAKHYLAFF
+373 VAKHYIAFF
-385 AIFLALI
+385 LIFLALI
-392 VPALYGNNHTSVY
+392 APAVYGNNHTSVY
-405 YDLTQTLPDSLES
+405 YDLTQTLPDKLES
-418 VQGANEV
+418 VQGANKV
-425 DKNFDMNSAY
+425 DEKFDMNSAY

-443 DSASMNQMIKELKNT
+443 DTASMNQMITELKNT
-458 DGILSVLGADSIVGP
+458 DGILSVLGTDSLLGP
-473 AFPKELMPDDLLSD
+473 AFPRSFIPEDLLSD
-487 LESDEWKMVLLTT
+487 LESDQWKMILLTT

-507 EINEQITKVD
+507 EINEQIASVD
-517 SIVKSYDPKAMV
+517 RIVKSYDPGAMV

-540 TITDH
+540 NITAH
-545 DFQVVNMVSIGLVFL
+545 DFQVVNIVSIGLVFL

-583 FVNMGLPYYTNTTI
+583 FMNMGLPYYTGTVI

-624 LNERSSGHDKKE
+624 LSERNDGHDKKE
-636 ATLIALSTSM
+636 ATLIALTTSM
-646 KSVIVSALSFFAATF
+646 KSIIVSALSFFAATF

-697 YMLFDKL
+697 YMIFDGL
-704 IMRTTFGLQT
+704 IIRTTFGMKCN
-714 EEKEHHH
+714 EKNSHLSDV
-721 FGDMIHRHKV
+721 FHRHRM

>member
-1 MVISVIY
+1 
-8 HNTESDHWSII
+8 
-19 IFEKRG
+19 
-25 VGVMNKLSNLI
+25 MNKLSHLI

-43 LIAAVALLI
+43 LIVAIALLV

-106 AKLKSN
+106 ANLKSK
-112 IENVDHVDKV
+112 IENVDHVADV
-122 LWYDSV
+122 IWYDSV

-137 LPSDVYEA
+137 LPTEVYDA
-145 FNSGDAT
+145 FNSDDAT
-152 MMFVVFDSGTS
+152 MMFVVFDEGTS
-163 EDCTMDAIEEIR
+163 SDGTMQAIEDIR
-175 KISNK
+175 KISDK

-192 DTKNLAMKET
+192 DTKNMAEKET

-237 IVYNMGSNVFK
+237 IVYNMGTNVFK

-262 QLGVTLD
+262 QLRVTLD

-282 EKTSDK
+282 ERNDDK
-288 NEAMANAITA
+288 KDAMANAISA
-298 TFQSVIG
+298 TFTSVLG

-311 AGFVALCF
+311 AGFIALMF
-319 MSFTLGLDLGVVMA
+319 MSFTLGLDLGMVMA
-333 KGVVF
+333 KGVIF

-347 PSMVL
+347 PSMIL
-352 VFDGLIEKTKHKP
+352 VFDNLIQKTKHKP
-365 LMPEFDRL
+365 LMPEFNRI
-373 PKFIAKHYLAFF
+373 PKFIAKHYLAFL
-385 AIFLALI
+385 AIFLVLLY
-392 VPALYGNNHTSVY
+392 PAIYGNNHTSVY

-425 DKNFDMNSAY
+425 DEKFEMNSAY

-458 DGILSVLGADSIVGP
+458 DGILSVLGTDSILGP
-473 AFPKELMPDDLLSD
+473 ALPREFIPEDALDK

-507 EINEQITKVD
+507 EINAQINQVD
-517 SIVKSYDPKAMV
+517 KIVKSYDPKAMV

-540 TITDH
+540 NITNH
-545 DFQVVNMVSIGLVFL
+545 DFNVVNTVSIGLVFL

-583 FVNMGLPYYTNTTI
+583 FVNMGLPFYTKTTI

-624 LNERSSGHDKKE
+624 LNERKNGHDKKE

-671 IGSLCMLMARGA
+671 IGSLCNLMARGA

-697 YMLFDKL
+697 YMLFDWL
-704 IMRTTFGLQT
+704 IVKTTFGMKGV
-714 EEKEHHH
+714 EAVHHEHHH
-721 FGDMIHRHKV
+721 FGDFIHHV

>member
-1 MVISVIY
+1 
-8 HNTESDHWSII
+8 
-19 IFEKRG
+19 
-25 VGVMNKLSNLI
+25 MNKLSHLI

-43 LIAAVALLI
+43 LIVAFALLI

-65 DILTYLPKD
+65 DILTYLPGD

-90 GSFVLYV
+90 GAFVLYV
-97 AEGMEEKDV
+97 AEGMDEKDV
-106 AKLKSN
+106 SNLKAE
-112 IENVDHVDKV
+112 IEKVDHVSDV
-122 LWYDSV
+122 IWYDSV
-128 MDLSVPMEM
+128 MDISVPMEM
-137 LPSDVYEA
+137 LPDRVYEA
-145 FNSGDAT
+145 FNSDDAT
-152 MMFVVFDSGTS
+152 MMFIIFDEGTS
-163 EDCTMDAIEEIR
+163 ADGTMQAIEDIR
-175 KISNK
+175 KVSNK

-192 DTKNLAMKET
+192 DTKNMAEKET

-237 IVYNMGSNVFK
+237 IVYNMGTNVFK

-282 EKTSDK
+282 AENSDK
-288 NEAMANAITA
+288 KDAMAKAISA
-298 TFQSVIG
+298 TFTSVIG
-305 SSITTV
+305 SSITTI
-311 AGFVALCF
+311 AGFIALCF

-347 PSMVL
+347 PSMIL
-352 VFDGLIEKTKHKP
+352 VFDNLIEKTKHKP
-365 LMPEFDRL
+365 LMPEFVKI
-373 PKFIAKHYLAFF
+373 PQFVSKHYLAFF
-385 AIFLALI
+385 FVFLALLA
-392 VPALYGNNHTSVY
+392 PAIYGNNHASVY

-418 VQGANEV
+418 VQGANKV
-425 DKNFDMNSAY
+425 DEEFDMNSAY

-443 DSASMNQMIKELKNT
+443 DTAQMNMMIHELKNT
-458 DGILSVLGADSIVGP
+458 DGILSVLGTDSLMGP
-473 AFPKELMPDDLLSD
+473 SFPREFIPEDLLSD
-487 LESDEWKMVLLTT
+487 LESDQWKMVLLTT

-507 EINEQITKVD
+507 EINNQIATVD
-517 SIVKSYDPKAMV
+517 KIVKSYDPHAMV

-540 TITDH
+540 NITNH
-545 DFQVVNMVSIGLVFL
+545 DFQVVNTVSIGLVFL

-583 FVNMGLPYYTNTTI
+583 FVNMGLPYYTQTTI

-624 LNERSSGHDKKE
+624 LNERKSGHDKKE

-671 IGSLCMLMARGA
+671 IGSLCNLMARGA
-683 IISMFTVLLVLPAM
+683 IISMFTVILVLPAM
-697 YMLFDKL
+697 YMIFDGL
-704 IMRTTFGLQT
+704 IMRTTFGMKAD
-714 EEKEHHH
+714 EPRPHNGGHH
-721 FGDMIHRHKV
+721 FHIHKV

>member
-1 MVISVIY
+1 
-8 HNTESDHWSII
+8 
-19 IFEKRG
+19 
-25 VGVMNKLSNLI
+25 MNKLSNLI

-112 IENVDHVDKV
+112 IENVDHVEKV

-137 LPSDVYEA
+137 LPNDVYEA

-175 KISNK
+175 KISDK

-288 NEAMANAITA
+288 NEAMANAISA

-347 PSMVL
+347 PSMIL

-443 DSASMNQMIKELKNT
+443 DSASMNQMITELKNT

-473 AFPKELMPDDLLSD
+473 AFPRELIPEDLLSD
-487 LESDEWKMVLLTT
+487 LESDEWRMVLLTT

-540 TITDH
+540 NITDH
-545 DFQVVNMVSIGLVFL
+545 DFQVVNIVSIGLVFL

-697 YMLFDKL
+697 YMIFDKL

-721 FGDMIHRHKV
+721 FADMIHRHKV

>member
-1 MVISVIY
+1 
-8 HNTESDHWSII
+8 
-19 IFEKRG
+19 
-25 VGVMNKLSNLI
+25 MNKLSQLI

-43 LIAAVALLI
+43 LAVAFALLI

-74 IETMKGQ
+74 IETMQGQ

-90 GSFVLYV
+90 GAFVLYV

-106 AKLKSN
+106 SNLKSQ
-112 IENVDHVDKV
+112 IEQVDHVSDV
-122 LWYDSV
+122 IWYDSV
-128 MDLSVPMEM
+128 MDISVPMEM
-137 LPSDVYEA
+137 LPDRVYEA
-145 FNSGDAT
+145 FNSDNAT
-152 MMFVVFDSGTS
+152 MMFIIFDEGTS
-163 EDCTMDAIEEIR
+163 ADGTMQAIEDIR
-175 KISNK
+175 KVSNK

-192 DTKNLAMKET
+192 DTKNMAEKET

-231 LSIGMA
+231 TSIGMA
-237 IVYNMGSNVFK
+237 IVYNMGTNVFK

-282 EKTSDK
+282 ENNDDK
-288 NEAMANAITA
+288 KDAMAKAISA
-298 TFQSVIG
+298 TFTSVIG
-305 SSITTV
+305 SSITTI

-347 PSMVL
+347 PSMIL
-352 VFDGLIEKTKHKP
+352 VFDKLIEKTKHKP
-365 LMPEFDRL
+365 LMPEFVKI
-373 PKFIAKHYLAFF
+373 PEFVSKHYLVFF
-385 AIFLALI
+385 LVFLALI
-392 VPALYGNNHTSVY
+392 TPAVYGNNHASVY
-405 YDLTQTLPDSLES
+405 YDLTQTLPDTLES
-418 VQGANEV
+418 VQGANKV
-425 DKNFDMNSAY
+425 DEEFDMNSAY

-443 DSASMNQMIKELKNT
+443 DTAQMNQMIHELKNT
-458 DGILSVLGADSIVGP
+458 DGILLVLGTDSLMGP
-473 AFPKELMPDDLLSD
+473 SLPREFIPEDLLSD
-487 LESDEWKMVLLTT
+487 LESDQWKMVLLTT

-507 EINEQITKVD
+507 EINNQIATVD
-517 SIVKSYDPKAMV
+517 KIVKSYDPEAMV

-540 TITDH
+540 NITNH
-545 DFQVVNMVSIGLVFL
+545 DFQVVNTVSIGLVFL
-560 IIAFVLKSVSL
+560 IIAFVLKSASL

-583 FVNMGLPYYTNTTI
+583 FVNMGLPYYTQTTI

-624 LNERSSGHDKKE
+624 LNEREAGHEKKE
-636 ATLIALSTSM
+636 ATLIALTTSM

-671 IGSLCMLMARGA
+671 IGSLCNLMARGA
-683 IISMFTVLLVLPAM
+683 IISMFTVILVLPAM
-697 YMLFDKL
+697 YMIFDGV
-704 IMRTTFGLQT
+704 IMRTTFGM
-714 EEKEHHH
+714 KADGPKPHHGGYH
-721 FGDMIHRHKV
+721 GGHHLHIHKV

>member
-1 MVISVIY
+1 M
-8 HNTESDHWSII
+8 
-19 IFEKRG
+19 KG
-25 VGVMNKLSNLI
+25 LSHSI

-43 LIAAVALLI
+43 LIVAIGLLI
-52 PSAIGYFNTRVNY
+52 PAAIGYFNTRVNY
-65 DILTYLPKD
+65 DILTYLPND

-81 DILLDQFGT
+81 DVLLDQFGT
-90 GSFVLYV
+90 GAFVLYV

-106 AKLKSN
+106 ANLKAE
-112 IENVDHVDKV
+112 IENVDHVSDV
-122 LWYDSV
+122 LWYDSI
-128 MDLSVPMEM
+128 MDISIPMEM
-137 LPSDVYEA
+137 MPNEVYEA
-145 FNSGDAT
+145 FNSDDAT
-152 MMFVVFDSGTS
+152 MMFVIFDDGTS
-163 EDCTMDAIEEIR
+163 ADGTMDAIEEIR

-223 YLIPLFFL
+223 FLIPLFFL

-237 IVYNMGSNVFK
+237 IVYNMGTNVFK

-269 YSIFLWHSYQEEL
+269 YSIFLWHSYQEEQ
-282 EKTSDK
+282 EKTDDK
-288 NEAMANAITA
+288 RDAMANAISA
-298 TFQSVIG
+298 TFQSVLG
-305 SSITTV
+305 SSITTI

-333 KGVVF
+333 KGVIF

-347 PSMVL
+347 PSMIL
-352 VFDGLIEKTKHKP
+352 VFDKLIEKTKHKP
-365 LMPEFDRL
+365 LMPEFVRI
-373 PKFIAKHYLAFF
+373 PKFISKYYIAFF
-385 AIFLALI
+385 VVFLALI
-392 VPALYGNNHTSVY
+392 GPAIYGNNHTTVY
-405 YDLTQTLPDSLES
+405 YDLTQTLPDFLES
-418 VQGANEV
+418 VQGANKV
-425 DKNFDMNSAY
+425 DEKFEMNSAY

-443 DSASMNQMIKELKNT
+443 DTASMTEMIKEIKAT
-458 DGILSVLGADSIVGP
+458 DGIISVLGTDSIFGP
-473 AFPKELMPDDLLSD
+473 AFPREFVPEDLMSD
-487 LESDEWKMVLLTT
+487 LESDDWKMVLLTT

-507 EINEQITKVD
+507 EINNQINAVD
-517 SIVKSYDPKAMV
+517 KIVKSYDPKAMV

-540 TITDH
+540 SITAH
-545 DFQVVNMVSIGLVFL
+545 DFKVVNFVSIGLVFL
-560 IIAFVLKSVSL
+560 IIAFVLKSISL

-583 FVNMGLPYYTNTTI
+583 FVNMGLPCYTGTVI

-624 LNERSSGHDKKE
+624 LNERSAGHDKKE

-683 IISMFTVLLVLPAM
+683 IISMFTVILLLPAM
-697 YMLFDKL
+697 YMLFDWV
-704 IMRTTFGLQT
+704 IMKTTFGMNTVQAERDHNISYLL
-714 EEKEHHH
+714 
-721 FGDMIHRHKV
+721 HRHGV

>member
-1 MVISVIY
+1 
-8 HNTESDHWSII
+8 
-19 IFEKRG
+19 
-25 VGVMNKLSNLI
+25 MNKLSNLI

-43 LIAAVALLI
+43 LIVAVALLI
-52 PSAIGYFNTRVNY
+52 PSAVGYFNTRVNY

-81 DILLDQFGT
+81 DVLLDQFGT

-106 AKLKSN
+106 AKLKSQ
-112 IENVDHVDKV
+112 IENVDHVAKV

-163 EDCTMDAIEEIR
+163 EDCTMDAIEDIR

-202 PIYVGIAVLL
+202 PVYVGIAVLL

-237 IVYNMGSNVFK
+237 IVYNMGTNVFK

-305 SSITTV
+305 SSITTI

-333 KGVVF
+333 KGVIF
-338 GVIGCVTIL
+338 GVVGCVTIL

-365 LMPEFDRL
+365 LMPEFDKL

-385 AIFLALI
+385 AIFLVLI
-392 VPALYGNNHTSVY
+392 VPAIYGNNHTSVY

-418 VQGANEV
+418 VQGANKV
-425 DKNFDMNSAY
+425 DEKFEMNSAY

-443 DSASMNQMIKELKNT
+443 DSASMNRMIKELKNT

-473 AFPKELMPDDLLSD
+473 AFPRELIPDDVLSD
-487 LESDEWKMVLLTT
+487 LESDEWRMVLLTT

-507 EINEQITKVD
+507 EINEQIASVD
-517 SIVKSYDPKAMV
+517 KIVKSYDPKAMV

-545 DFQVVNMVSIGLVFL
+545 DFQVVNIVSIGLVFL

-683 IISMFTVLLVLPAM
+683 IISMVTVLLVLPAM

-721 FGDMIHRHKV
+721 IGDLLHRHKV

>member
-1 MVISVIY
+1 
-8 HNTESDHWSII
+8 
-19 IFEKRG
+19 
-25 VGVMNKLSNLI
+25 MNKLSHLI

-43 LIAAVALLI
+43 LIVAIALLV

-106 AKLKSN
+106 ANLKSK
-112 IENVDHVDKV
+112 IENVDHVADV
-122 LWYDSV
+122 IWYDSV

-137 LPSDVYEA
+137 LPTEVYDA
-145 FNSGDAT
+145 FNSDDAT
-152 MMFVVFDSGTS
+152 MMFVVFDEGTS
-163 EDCTMDAIEEIR
+163 SDGTMQAIEDIR

-192 DTKNLAMKET
+192 DTKNMAEKET

-237 IVYNMGSNVFK
+237 IVYNMGTNVFK

-282 EKTSDK
+282 ERNDDK
-288 NEAMANAITA
+288 KDAMANAISA
-298 TFQSVIG
+298 TFTSVLG

-311 AGFVALCF
+311 AGFIALMF
-319 MSFTLGLDLGVVMA
+319 MSFTLGLDLGIVMA

-347 PSMVL
+347 PSMIL
-352 VFDGLIEKTKHKP
+352 VFDNLIEKTKHKP
-365 LMPEFDRL
+365 LMPEFNRI
-373 PKFIAKHYLAFF
+373 PKFVAKHYLAFL
-385 AIFLALI
+385 AIFLVLLY
-392 VPALYGNNHTSVY
+392 PAIYGNNHTSVY

-425 DKNFDMNSAY
+425 DEKFEMNSAY

-443 DSASMNQMIKELKNT
+443 DSASMNQMIKELKKT
-458 DGILSVLGADSIVGP
+458 DGILSVLGTDSLLGP
-473 AFPKELMPDDLLSD
+473 ALPREFIPEDALDK

-507 EINEQITKVD
+507 EINAQINQVD
-517 SIVKSYDPKAMV
+517 KIVKSYDPKAMV

-540 TITDH
+540 NITNH
-545 DFQVVNMVSIGLVFL
+545 DFNVVNTVSIGLVFL

-583 FVNMGLPYYTNTTI
+583 FVNMGLPFYTKTTI

-624 LNERSSGHDKKE
+624 LNERKNGHDKKE

-671 IGSLCMLMARGA
+671 IGSLCNLMARGA

-697 YMLFDKL
+697 YMLFDWL
-704 IMRTTFGLQT
+704 IVKTTFGMKGV
-714 EEKEHHH
+714 EAVHHEHHH
-721 FGDMIHRHKV
+721 FGDFIHHV